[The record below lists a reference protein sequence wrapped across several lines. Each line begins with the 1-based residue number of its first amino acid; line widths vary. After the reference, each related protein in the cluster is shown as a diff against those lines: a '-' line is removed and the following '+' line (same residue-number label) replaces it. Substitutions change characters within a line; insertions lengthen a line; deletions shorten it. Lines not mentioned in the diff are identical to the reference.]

1 MKKIVIMLL
10 MILTASISF
19 AAVSNQDNRI
29 DVNELIKDINN
40 FNKYDFNSEGVS
52 ARKNILHEIQIY
64 GTGKDSSMGRN
75 ERAFLFYMIKTRI
88 GEENFKK
95 GMDNLKDIANSPD
108 VTWLQILR
116 CFPDLNADAFYDA
129 YFLKSPMIEIII
141 KEPKYIIEKGEFYI
155 LFSMTRLNG
164 DDYVNIPYMLD
175 YSDRKEYGRLQTGLN
190 KEEVFKVPVKSGAV
204 KLLIDPYYTVLR
216 KLAKEESTPVIAN
229 ILTAEDIVFVSD
241 KDDVDVH
248 GVFKN
253 IKLFINN
260 ESLQFS
266 DVKNSNLIINGYDNF
281 IAKFFTDKQIS
292 NSSNSDYFVFEN
304 PQGQDKYILIMNN
317 YKLENIQAL
326 KNYSMNQELVFKDS
340 KLIKKYNSDSS
351 NGIFVLEKKDDIA
364 VNTTLAGTIDTL
376 IPSALNHDLIFIS
389 EHHDNYAHH
398 LNQLEII
405 QKLNNSSKKLA
416 VALEMVPAKYQN
428 VLNDFIA
435 GKITEKEMLQN
446 IDYYGN
452 WGFDYSLYA
461 PIFKYARDNG
471 IELVALNISDNVTN
485 KAYRDNMTSLTDEEK
500 AELPETMNL
509 LNKKYERELKNIFK
523 NHNINNG
530 VFSNFYLAQNIWDE
544 AMAHNLVK
552 YADKNLDKRIVVL
565 CGSGHA
571 GKDTG
576 IPLRYKRITGK
587 SSFVIMQDEQINPL
601 KADYVIT
608 TNYVESN
615 GTPKIGIYMSDKE
628 EDADKVRISKIDE
641 NSPASEAGL
650 KEGDVFLKC
659 GYHDIKNIGSLRY
672 ALFEK
677 GYNSS
682 IECTILRGKNK
693 ISKVIKLFEYEKSKN
708 KSEKK

>member
-1 MKKIVIMLL
+1 MKKVIVMLFMLL
-10 MILTASISF
+10 TCSVSY

-40 FNKYDFNSEGVS
+40 FNKYDFNNEGV
-52 ARKNILHEIQIY
+52 AVRKNILHEIQVY
-64 GTGKDSSMGRN
+64 GSGKGSKIRRN
-75 ERAFLFYMIKTRI
+75 ERAFLFYMVKMRI

-108 VTWLQILR
+108 VTYLQILR
-116 CFPDLNADAFYDA
+116 CFPELNADAFYDA
-129 YFLKSPMIEIII
+129 YFIKDPMIEIII
-141 KEPKYIIEKGEFYI
+141 KEPKYIIEKGELYI

-164 DDYVNIPYMLD
+164 DEYVNIPYLLD
-175 YSDRKEYGRLQTGLN
+175 YNDRKEYGRLQTGLN
-190 KEEVFKVPVKSGAV
+190 KEEVFKVPVKTGAV

-216 KLAKEESTPVIAN
+216 KLSKEERTPVIAD
-229 ILTAEDIVFVSD
+229 ILNAENVIFVSD

-253 IKLFINN
+253 IKLYVNN
-260 ESLQFS
+260 DSLQFS
-266 DVKNSNLIINGYDNF
+266 DVKNANLVINGYDNF
-281 IAKFFTDKQIS
+281 IAKFFTDKQVS
-292 NSSNSDYFVFEN
+292 NTLNSDYFVFEN
-304 PQGQDKYILIMNN
+304 PQGPDKYILIMNN
-317 YKLENIQAL
+317 YKLENIQIL
-326 KNYSMNQELVFKDS
+326 KNYAMNQELIFKDG
-340 KLIKKYNSDSS
+340 KLLKKSNSESS
-351 NGIFVLEKKDDIA
+351 DGIFVFEKKDDVAI
-364 VNTTLAGTIDTL
+364 NTNLAGNIDTL
-376 IPSALNHDLIFIS
+376 IPSALNHDLIFIA

-416 VALEMVPAKYQN
+416 IAVEMVPAKYQN
-428 VLNDFIA
+428 VLDDFIA

-471 IELVALNISDNVTN
+471 IDIVALNVSDNVTN
-485 KAYRDNMTSLTDEEK
+485 KAYKDNMTSLTQEEK

-509 LNKKYERELKNIFK
+509 LNKKYENQLKQIFAG
-523 NHNINNG
+523 HNMDNNAL
-530 VFSNFYLAQNIWDE
+530 FSNFYLAQNIWDE

-552 YADKNLDKRIVVL
+552 YADKNKDKRIVVL

-576 IPLRYKRITGK
+576 IPLRYKRLTGK
-587 SSFVIMQDEQINPL
+587 NSFVIIQDEPVNPL
-601 KADYVIT
+601 RADYVIE
-608 TNYVESN
+608 TNYVASN
-615 GTPKIGIYMSDKE
+615 GTPKIGIYMSDKK

-677 GYNSS
+677 GYNST

-693 ISKVIKLFEYEKSKN
+693 INKTIKLFEYEKSKKN
-708 KSEKK
+708 KK